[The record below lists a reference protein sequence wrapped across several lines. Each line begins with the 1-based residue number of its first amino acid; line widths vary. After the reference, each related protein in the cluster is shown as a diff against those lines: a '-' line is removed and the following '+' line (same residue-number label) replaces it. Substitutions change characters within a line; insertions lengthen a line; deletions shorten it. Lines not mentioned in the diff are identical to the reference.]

1 MKVKEKNKATVWAV
15 SIIAIISAMIL
26 AISFAIEMREARS
39 ADSQPMAEDILEE
52 KRYNFLVLGRDRAS
66 GLTDVIMLVSADIA
80 EGHVN
85 IIQIPRDTY
94 ARYSERGYRKL
105 NGAMS
110 YLGGGEALCDFLSE
124 AMCIDIEGYFAFDL
138 DAFVKAVDAIGG
150 VEIDLPFDMDYR
162 DPYQNLNIHLKA
174 GRQTLDGRAAEQFV
188 RYRSG
193 YVRGDIGRIDAQKIF
208 LSALFEQTLESM
220 TPSVFVKTLSAIIGD
235 VDTNISLGD
244 ITDLALCMFDI
255 ETKDITLLT
264 LAGEDVRVSEG
275 GAWFYVI
282 SKSSAVKILSD
293 NLGETVLYDSFD
305 KKQAFVNPQNE
316 NLYKIYSSDIDYT
329 ASSAEDINRE
339 GIEIQKY

>member
-1 MKVKEKNKATVWAV
+1 MKIKERNKVTVWAV
-15 SIIAIISAMIL
+15 SIIAVISAMIL
-26 AISFAIEMREARS
+26 TVSFLIDIREARY
-39 ADSQPMAEDILEE
+39 ADTQPIAEDMLDE

-66 GLTDVIMLVSADIA
+66 GLTDVIMLVSAD
-80 EGHVN
+80 VSQKRVS

-110 YLGGGEALCDFLSE
+110 YLGGEALCDFLSE

-138 DAFVKAVDAIGG
+138 DAFVKAVDAMGG

-220 TPSVFVKTLSAIIGD
+220 TPSVFVKTVSAIIGD
-235 VDTNISLGD
+235 VDTNISLSH
-244 ITDLALCMFDI
+244 ITDLALCLFDI

-264 LAGEDVRVSEG
+264 LAGEDVRVSDG

-282 SKSSAVKILSD
+282 SKSSAAKILSD
-293 NLGETVLYDSFD
+293 NLGETVLYDDFD
-305 KKQAFVNPQNE
+305 KRQAFVNPNNE
-316 NLYKIYSSDIDYT
+316 NIYKIYSSDIDYT